1 MSCPA
6 HSSRSLLKGSDTAQP
21 RILALQHLTQPNS
34 GTQEPLQGLWMM
46 SMPKNLC
53 SQGTLREGQGK
64 GQSTEHR
71 TQTPHLVSLQLLSLP
86 SSQRQVSSSCWV
98 LWSCRRNPELHFP
111 HAQLLAA
118 LPFPSLLAGQRQLP
132 RTEQPSQHLVLLPCL
147 QQLTGASGFL
157 FFPLNITRL
166 ES

>member
-34 GTQEPLQGLWMM
+34 GTQELLQGLWMM

-98 LWSCRRNPELHFP
+98 LW
-111 HAQLLAA
+111 AA
-118 LPFPSLLAGQRQLP
+118 GGTQSSISHVPNSWLPFPSLLAGQRQLP

-147 QQLTGASGFL
+147 PQLTGASGFL